1 MTAEAQAL
9 SALEPAI
16 VLVRPQ
22 LGENIGA
29 CARAMRNCGLA
40 DLRLV
45 APRDGWPSER
55 ARAAA
60 TGAVSVVEAA
70 RRFERVEDAIADLG
84 LVFATTAR
92 RRDMLKPAV
101 SLEEAV
107 AEVRRSDVPAG
118 FLFGP
123 ERTGLG
129 NEDVLLANKL
139 LHIELD
145 PGFQSLNLA
154 QAVLLVAYEV
164 FRGRGSEQRLGSGRP
179 EESEEPQEEPQEPA
193 EDGLGAGSEER
204 RPATAAELQN
214 LFEHLEQELDSAS
227 FFRVEA
233 KRVPTL
239 YSLRNALQR
248 GGLRRHE
255 VRLLHG
261 VISALT
267 GRRKDGSPVRRPSSK
282 AK

>member
-1 MTAEAQAL
+1 MTAEAQPHFV
-9 SALEPAI
+9 LEPAI

-60 TGAVSVVEAA
+60 TGAVSVIEAA

-92 RRDMLKPAV
+92 RRDMLKTAV

-107 AEVRRSDVPAG
+107 AELRRSNVPAG

-129 NEDVLLANKL
+129 NEDVLLASKL

-145 PGFQSLNLA
+145 PSFQSLNLA

-164 FRGRGSEQRLGSGRP
+164 FRGRGAAPGFGSGRLQGL
-179 EESEEPQEEPQEPA
+179 EELEEPQEAA
-193 EDGLGAGSEER
+193 EDGPGALSEER
-204 RPATAAELQN
+204 RPATSAELQN
-214 LFEHLEQELDSAS
+214 LFEHLEQELDAAS

-233 KRVPTL
+233 KRVATL

>member
-70 RRFERVEDAIADLG
+70 RRFDRVEDAIADLG

-107 AEVRRSDVPAG
+107 AELRRSDVPAG

-145 PGFQSLNLA
+145 PSFQSLNLA
-154 QAVLLVAYEV
+154 QAVLLVSYEV
-164 FRGRGSEQRLGSGRP
+164 FRGRGSERRIGSGRP
-179 EESEEPQEEPQEPA
+179 EESEPQEEPQDPP
-193 EDGLGAGSEER
+193 EDGLGAYSEER

-214 LFEHLEQELDSAS
+214 LFEHLEQELDSTS

-282 AK
+282 AR